1 MWKSTSASGAPDNS
15 LLSRF
20 SAMMRPSWLGRAA
33 RNRHRHAI
41 EQASRRWRRDRRD
54 DLERARRKILIS
66 TQAPAC
72 LLDATAAQVLL
83 GSGLVQAAATNLAGA
98 LDHLEKMLYAQLR
111 DAVGKEL
118 TPQDF
123 ESYMVSHER
132 KLFKPCYRPAPHG
145 ISERRSATAF
155 PDGSLSLE
163 DSERAPVAALSRRVD
178 VPGDC
183 LLYTSPSPRDRT
195 RSRMPSSA

>member
-1 MWKSTSASGAPDNS
+1 MALVEGDDGATPLDSSNEAE
-15 LLSRF
+15 LL
-20 SAMMRPSWLGRAA
+20 AHCRATAATAAQNLVAAATKA
-33 RNRHRHAI
+33 RENAVAKDS
-41 EQASRRWRRDRRD
+41 E
-54 DLERARRKILIS
+54 
-66 TQAPAC
+66 APAC

-83 GSGLVQAAATNLAGA
+83 GSGLVQVAAMNLAGA

-132 KLFKPCYRPAPHG
+132 KLFKPCYRPAPLTYAV
-145 ISERRSATAF
+145 RRSATAF

-178 VPGDC
+178 VPGDE
-183 LLYTSPSPRDRT
+183 PRAVRLPLGASTIVDTCR
-195 RSRMPSSA
+195 

>member
-1 MWKSTSASGAPDNS
+1 MAWWRSIAVPTRRRRDSHLSPRRSNEAE
-15 LLSRF
+15 LL
-20 SAMMRPSWLGRAA
+20 AHCRATAATAAQNLAAAATKA
-33 RNRHRHAI
+33 R
-41 EQASRRWRRDRRD
+41 EQAVEKDS
-54 DLERARRKILIS
+54 E
-66 TQAPAC
+66 APAC

-132 KLFKPCYRPAPHG
+132 KLFKPCYRPAPLTYAV
-145 ISERRSATAF
+145 RRSATAF

-163 DSERAPVAALSRRVD
+163 DSDRAPVAALSRRVD
-178 VPGDC
+178 VPGDE
-183 LLYTSPSPRDRT
+183 PRAVRLPLGAAT
-195 RSRMPSSA
+195 IVECTGAQK

>member
-1 MWKSTSASGAPDNS
+1 MAWWRSIAVPTRRRRDSHLSPRRSNEAE
-15 LLSRF
+15 LL
-20 SAMMRPSWLGRAA
+20 AHCRATAATAAQNLAAAATKA
-33 RNRHRHAI
+33 R
-41 EQASRRWRRDRRD
+41 EQAVEKDS
-54 DLERARRKILIS
+54 E
-66 TQAPAC
+66 APAC

-132 KLFKPCYRPAPHG
+132 KLFKPCYRPAPLTYAV
-145 ISERRSATAF
+145 RRSATAF

-163 DSERAPVAALSRRVD
+163 DSERAPAGSTV
-178 VPGDC
+178 
-183 LLYTSPSPRDRT
+183 
-195 RSRMPSSA
+195 

>member
-1 MWKSTSASGAPDNS
+1 M
-15 LLSRF
+15 
-20 SAMMRPSWLGRAA
+20 
-33 RNRHRHAI
+33 
-41 EQASRRWRRDRRD
+41 
-54 DLERARRKILIS
+54 
-66 TQAPAC
+66 
-72 LLDATAAQVLL
+72 
-83 GSGLVQAAATNLAGA
+83 NLAGA

-132 KLFKPCYRPAPHG
+132 KLFKPCYRPAPLTYAV
-145 ISERRSATAF
+145 RRSATAF

-178 VPGDC
+178 VPGDEPRAVRLPLGASTIVEC
-183 LLYTSPSPRDRT
+183 QGETYAHAYTART
-195 RSRMPSSA
+195 FAGARPAPLQLVASATAGSEAPASKAQAVYSLSEPQRASLVRLRRPARISEGI